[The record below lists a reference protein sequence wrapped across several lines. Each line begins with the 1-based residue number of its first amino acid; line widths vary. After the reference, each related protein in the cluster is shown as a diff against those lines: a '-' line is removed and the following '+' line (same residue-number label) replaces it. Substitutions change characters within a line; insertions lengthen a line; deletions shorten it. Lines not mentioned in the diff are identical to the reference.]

1 MRLKS
6 EKTLSLFL
14 VIINLIVI
22 VKLLKDSFII
32 QNFDYGFIAF
42 LIICGILIYLLL
54 SEVLKGKRR
63 KLIFIAAILLISGVL
78 AYKYFNVLVDEILY
92 LKQNI
97 LSINNAALERSPI
110 DFQVFKHLFAIV
122 IPVLVVTGAV
132 ITKRWSKYPIA
143 LTSIIFIGFWYL
155 IFYKKVESNLPYFI
169 GVFVASI
176 GVSEHIKRCKE
187 YEGKELKINIS
198 KRVVIVTILILSISL
213 PFIVK
218 VLPQE
223 FNGKSIN
230 GIFKSMKNQFAEQ
243 ELTEADY
250 ISNAVR
256 YRFSMRE
263 SGYSDSNYSLG
274 GPIRISKREV
284 FTVKADKPY
293 YLRARVKDTYSGN
306 SWTAPRE
313 NIREQLENTSKYGGG
328 LNYLYEALE
337 GYEGYTDLKA
347 EEKEIVITPERNFKS
362 GSCFTPN
369 GAFKIE
375 EVKDKVFYND
385 IPTFMSDNY
394 IREPYVVKFVS
405 YGNYDNYLEGIE
417 NENYFK
423 YVYKEDYTLPMRTYG
438 QTDLDYYGYL
448 DSLVNTTDPD
458 ELKKYNKFK
467 WSYIN
472 YMQVPETVGEEV
484 YLLVESILN
493 EAAKVKGSSGI
504 EALSNQEKALAIR
517 NYLKENYKYK
527 TDVKAVDPNID
538 FVTQFL
544 NVDKEGYCTYFASAN
559 TIMCRIA
566 GIPARYAEGYNMSD
580 KKNSKDEYV
589 VTNEEAHAWTEV
601 LVNPNRDIWGITDAV
616 ADANE
621 EVTDVEEQVQIEE
634 NIPNKPEV
642 SKPDMGVEKAEPV
655 KSDFSLGLKIVLVFV
670 GIIIFSIAVIGII
683 MGIFTLRRKRI
694 ISSSS
699 IVPLYNY
706 CLRRLGTIGIVK
718 KDNQGDLEF
727 SKSIGDEE
735 LRELMMKLAQG
746 VYEEFYGGFSNNS
759 IDKGEYFDYIE
770 NYIKGINKGHK
781 YIVKKYC
788 SFTING
794 GY

>member
-1 MRLKS
+1 MRRKS
-6 EKTLSLFL
+6 EKTLKLFL

-22 VKLLKDSFII
+22 IKLLKDSFAI

-42 LIICGILIYLLL
+42 LLIGSILVYLLL
-54 SEVLKGKRR
+54 SEGLKGKRS
-63 KLIFIAAILLISGVL
+63 KLIFVFVMFLMSGVL
-78 AYKYFNVLVDEILY
+78 LYKYFNVFIDEILY
-92 LKQNI
+92 LNENI
-97 LSINNAALERSPI
+97 LKINNAALERSPI

-122 IPVLVVTGAV
+122 IPVLVFTGV
-132 ITKRWSKYPIA
+132 WLTKRWSKYPIV

-155 IFYKKVESNLPYFI
+155 IFYKKVETNLPYFI

-187 YEGKELKINIS
+187 YEGKELKISIS
-198 KRVVIVTILILSISL
+198 KRVVVITILILSLSL
-213 PFIVK
+213 PVIVK
-218 VLPQE
+218 ILPQE

-230 GIFKSMKNQFAEQ
+230 GVFQGMKNQFSEK

-250 ISNAVR
+250 ISNAVKF
-256 YRFSMRE
+256 RFSMRE

-274 GPIRISKREV
+274 GPIRINKREV
-284 FTVKADKPY
+284 FTVKADRPY
-293 YLRARVKDTYSGN
+293 YLRGRVKETYSGN
-306 SWTAPRE
+306 SWTAERE
-313 NIREQLENTSKYGGG
+313 NIREQLENTFKYEGGI
-328 LNYLYEALE
+328 NYLYEALE

-347 EEKEIVITPERNFKS
+347 EEKNIVITPGRNFKS

-369 GAFKIE
+369 GTFKIE
-375 EVKDKVFYND
+375 EVQDKVFYND
-385 IPTFMSDNY
+385 IPTFMSDDY

-423 YVYKEDYTLPMRTYG
+423 HVYKEDYTLPMRSYG

-448 DSLVNTTDPD
+448 DSLVNTTDPE
-458 ELKKYNKFK
+458 ELQKYNKFK
-467 WSYIN
+467 WSYIS

-484 YLLVESILN
+484 YLLVEGILN
-493 EAAKVKGSSGI
+493 EAANSKGSYGI
-504 EALSNQEKALAIR
+504 KALSNQEKALAIR

-527 TDVKAVDPNID
+527 TNVKNVDPKVD

-544 NVDKEGYCTYFASAN
+544 NVEKEGYCTYFASAN

-589 VTNEEAHAWTEV
+589 VTNEEAHAWTEI
-601 LVNPNRDIWGITDAV
+601 LVNPYRDIWGITDAV

-621 EVTDVEEQVQIEE
+621 EEAEVEEQVQPDE
-634 NIPNKPEV
+634 NIPDKPEV
-642 SKPDMGVEKAEPV
+642 NRPDKVEEKVEPVEK
-655 KSDFSLGLKIVLVFV
+655 DLNIGLKIAFIFA
-670 GIIIFSIAVIGII
+670 GIIGVIIAVIGII
-683 MGIFTLRRKRI
+683 ISIFIIKRKRI
-694 ISSSS
+694 TSSGS

-706 CLRRLGTIGIVK
+706 CLKRLGTIGIVK

-727 SKSIGDEE
+727 SKSIENEE
-735 LRELMMKLAQG
+735 LRELMLKLTQC
-746 VYEEFYGGFSNNS
+746 VYDEFYGGFSTNS
-759 IDKGEYFDYIE
+759 IDKTEYLDYIE
-770 NYIKGINKGHK
+770 NYIKGVNNRSK